1 MGYGMSRL
9 EDEFYEPEGQ
19 DTDGSSS
26 VQVNDEFSKL
36 HNDIFHMT
44 RMRSGLSE
52 SIYKSMG
59 TNRGIISTTKL
70 LSGREVDCSGKGM
83 FSSGDRAF
91 VLGRYVPMNGP
102 EFLDRMDSRAY
113 VSQFSADGTLFVAG
127 FQVCYAQP
135 KIVKFLQ
142 SSSWQIS
149 CSLFSFPPSPFYA
162 LFKGEIIHTQHITFL
177 FISREVA

>member
-9 EDEFYEPEGQ
+9 EDEYYEPERQ
-19 DTDGSSS
+19 KTDGSSS
-26 VQVNDEFSKL
+26 VQVNDEFAKL

-52 SIYKSMG
+52 SYKSMG
-59 TNRGIISTTKL
+59 TNRGIISTAKL
-70 LSGREVDCSGKGM
+70 LSRREIDYSGKGT

-102 EFLDRMDSRAY
+102 ELLDRMDSRVY

-135 KIVKFLQ
+135 TIVKV
-142 SSSWQIS
+142 
-149 CSLFSFPPSPFYA
+149 FS
-162 LFKGEIIHTQHITFL
+162 
-177 FISREVA
+177 

>member
-9 EDEFYEPEGQ
+9 EDEYCEPEGQ

-26 VQVNDEFSKL
+26 AQANDEFSKL

-44 RMRSGLSE
+44 RMRSGLNE
-52 SIYKSMG
+52 RIYKSMG
-59 TNRGIISTTKL
+59 TNRGIISTTRL
-70 LSGREVDCSGKGM
+70 LSGREVDCSGKRM

-102 EFLDRMDSRAY
+102 ELLDTMDSRAY

-127 FQVCYAQP
+127 FQVCCSQP
-135 KIVKFLQ
+135 KTVKVLQ
-142 SSSWQIS
+142 SQVDKVPA
-149 CSLFSFPPSPFYA
+149 FKFFFRSPFYS
-162 LFKGEIIHTQHITFL
+162 LGFTKFK
-177 FISREVA
+177 

>member
-9 EDEFYEPEGQ
+9 EDEYYEPEGQ

-26 VQVNDEFSKL
+26 DQVNDEFSKL

-52 SIYKSMG
+52 SIYKSVG
-59 TNRGIISTTKL
+59 ANRGIISTAKL
-70 LSGREVDCSGKGM
+70 LSGREVGCSGKGM

-91 VLGRYVPMNGP
+91 VLGRYVPVNGP
-102 EFLDRMDSRAY
+102 ELLDRMDSRAY

-135 KIVKFLQ
+135 TNNKSFTKFELANFLQ
-142 SSSWQIS
+142 FIL
-149 CSLFSFPPSPFYA
+149 LFSCHHFM
-162 LFKGEIIHTQHITFL
+162 H
-177 FISREVA
+177 FIKRKKIMETI

>member
-9 EDEFYEPEGQ
+9 EDEYYEPEGQ

-26 VQVNDEFSKL
+26 DQVNDEFSKL

-52 SIYKSMG
+52 SIYKSVG
-59 TNRGIISTTKL
+59 ANRGIISTAKL
-70 LSGREVDCSGKGM
+70 LSGREVGCSGKGM

-91 VLGRYVPMNGP
+91 VLGRYVPVNGP
-102 EFLDRMDSRAY
+102 ELLDRMDSRAY

-135 KIVKFLQ
+135 TNNESFTKFELANFLQ
-142 SSSWQIS
+142 FIL
-149 CSLFSFPPSPFYA
+149 LFSCHHFM
-162 LFKGEIIHTQHITFL
+162 H
-177 FISREVA
+177 FIKRKKLWKPYDISFSL